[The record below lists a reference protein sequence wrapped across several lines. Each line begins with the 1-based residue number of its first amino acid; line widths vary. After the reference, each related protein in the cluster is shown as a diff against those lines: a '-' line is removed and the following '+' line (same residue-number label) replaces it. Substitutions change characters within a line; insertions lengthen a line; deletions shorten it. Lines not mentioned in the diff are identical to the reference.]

1 MIRDFSK
8 IKSNFDVLII
18 GSGIVG
24 AAAAL
29 DATLRGLSVCLVDK
43 GDFGGATS
51 AASGKMIHGGIR
63 FMQHAKFL
71 RVRESLH
78 HRKVFL
84 NIAPHLVHPIPFVIP
99 TYGHGMKG
107 KEILTAAMILYE
119 LLGVDKNKTK
129 DSSKDIHRFKVLS
142 KEETLLLESEINEEG
157 LTGSILYYDCQM
169 HTPERLTLA
178 FVQSANENG
187 AEVYNYVKV
196 DDLIISNSKV
206 IGVRAT
212 DVLSGKSFEIN
223 SNFIIN
229 ASGPWI
235 TKLLNGL
242 SNFNDSV
249 KIQFSKGIH
258 LVTKSITNNNAI
270 ALATKHKQA
279 KSLLTRGGRHFF
291 IAPWKNLS
299 LIGTTNVDFNGDQDE
314 PMVTRKDIEDFL
326 AEIKDSYKP
335 ASKLTIDDIKYCYGG
350 LYIDDANIKFNK
362 GYQGHRRD
370 QIFDHL
376 SLNKVDR
383 LISVIGVKYTT
394 SLHLAEKVV
403 DKVVSR
409 IKKGERKSSV
419 ESYSLYGGNIFNY
432 NEFVENSINKYS
444 SQLDKE
450 IIKNLIL
457 LYGSKF
463 EDVINLG
470 LKNTILFERINKNL
484 PYIKA
489 QIVYS
494 IKEEMALK
502 LTDIF
507 LRRIGIGTIEKP
519 TDETINIVTE
529 IMAKELDWNNEKI
542 ESEISELKA
551 IYTLD

>member
-1 MIRDFSK
+1 MIRELSK

-29 DATLRGLSVCLVDK
+29 DASLRGLSVCLIDK
-43 GDFGGATS
+43 SDFGGATS

-78 HRKVFL
+78 HRRVFL
-84 NIAPHLVHPIPFVIP
+84 NIAPHLVHPIPFIIP
-99 TYGHGMKG
+99 TYGHSMKG
-107 KEILTAAMILYE
+107 KEILTAAMIIYE
-119 LLGVDKNKTK
+119 LLGIDKNQTR
-129 DSSKDIHRFKVLS
+129 DSSKKIPHFKILS
-142 KEETLLLESEINEEG
+142 RDETLRLEPEINDEG

-178 FVQSANENG
+178 FVQSAHENG

-206 IGVRAT
+206 IGVKAT
-212 DVLSGKSFEIN
+212 DVLSGKTLEIH
-223 SNFIIN
+223 SSFIIN

-235 TKLLNGL
+235 TKLLNGF
-242 SNFNDSV
+242 SNFNDRV

-270 ALATKHKQA
+270 ALATRHKQA

-314 PMVTRKDIEDFL
+314 PMVTKKDIEDFL
-326 AEIKDSYKP
+326 DEIKDSYKP
-335 ASKLTIDDIKYCYGG
+335 ASRLTFDDIKYFYGG

-362 GYQGHRRD
+362 GYQGHRSD

-376 SLNKVDR
+376 KLNNIDG

-403 DKVVSR
+403 DKVVLR
-409 IKKGERKSSV
+409 IHKGEGKSSV
-419 ESYSLYGGNIFNY
+419 KSHSLYGGNIFNY
-432 NEFVENSINKYS
+432 NEFIEDSIKKYS
-444 SQLDKE
+444 NQLDKE

-470 LKNTILFERINKNL
+470 LKNKVLFERINKNL

-507 LRRIGIGTIEKP
+507 MRRIGIGTIDKP
-519 TDETINIVTE
+519 TEETINSVSE
-529 IMAKELDWNNEKI
+529 IMSKELDWNKEKI

-551 IYTLD
+551 VYILN